1 MTETEKIVAQRYGTP
16 QAADKKEE
24 SIADIIARAKKNA
37 VKSTIENIDYSDIDT
52 IKKIVYKNI
61 ENQCNF
67 RNRKFMLTDEFSV
80 ATDKV
85 VEWLCGGYLEYRW
98 LLLSGSCG
106 TGKTTVAKAI
116 LSVFAKQGQNYV
128 EKSSYDIDIL
138 YKYVDNN
145 KRASEEFN
153 TLKSTPLLFIDDL
166 GVEKNSDGI
175 KEILYF
181 RYNQMLVTIF
191 TTNHSYSD
199 LSSVY
204 DARIFDRIE
213 ELTFSINFLGES
225 FRRKK

>member
-16 QAADKKEE
+16 QADSDKKKE
-24 SIADIIARAKKNA
+24 SVADIIRRAKQYA
-37 VKSTIENIDYSDIDT
+37 VKTTSENVDYSNIDT
-52 IKKIVYKNI
+52 IKKILYQNI
-61 ENQCNF
+61 EYQCNF
-67 RNRKFMLTDEFSV
+67 RNRKFMLTDEFSE

-85 VEWLCGGYLEYRW
+85 IDWLCGGYLEYRW
-98 LLLSGSCG
+98 LLLSGNCG

-138 YKYVDNN
+138 YKYVDSN
-145 KRASEEFN
+145 KRAADEFN
-153 TLKSTPLLFIDDL
+153 ILKSAPLLFIDDL

-213 ELTFSINFLGES
+213 ELTLPIVFVGES
-225 FRRKK
+225 FRKK